1 MYIKLLHIIIIIITC
16 MSCPGQLTQTFPRLG
31 RGQLRPKGLRHRG
44 GHRGEHILPRLP
56 RLRHGDV
63 GQEIRGSALAAV
75 GTEGCLGAWRSG

>member
-1 MYIKLLHIIIIIITC
+1 MYVLSRTIDPDFRWI
-16 MSCPGQLTQTFPRLG
+16 PDFPRLG

-56 RLRHGDV
+56 RLRHGAV
-63 GQEIRGSALAAV
+63 GQEIRGGALAAV